1 MNLFERLKDEH
12 KEKLARQNALY
23 PALVGYIVDV
33 LEKATFIR
41 FLTYGDVVDLKQIL
55 GTTVSPYELFEE
67 I

>member
-33 LEKATFIR
+33 LEKATYIR
-41 FLTYGDVVDLKQIL
+41 FFNLW
-55 GTTVSPYELFEE
+55 
-67 I
+67 